1 MLKKINYKFISLS
14 IVLTLL
20 LSCSPHR
27 QFKNNWAE
35 ETLKALSL
43 REKIAQM
50 MIFSFNAKFNRISK
64 KELNNIFELIET
76 DGLGGVHIWYAD
88 ISSSL
93 TTMNEMQKKSKVPIL
108 FDADLE
114 YGLYQ
119 RF

>member
-27 QFKNNWAE
+27 QFENNWAE

-76 DGLGGVHIWYAD
+76 DGLGAF
-88 ISSSL
+88 ISGMRTSVAL
-93 TTMNEMQKKSKVPIL
+93 
-108 FDADLE
+108 
-114 YGLYQ
+114 
-119 RF
+119 